1 MLTFPATQS
10 ALLWGITLLNSSLTI
25 ALIRRFN
32 QFSNQLSDFSDMD
45 VGLKPG
51 TEAPDFQAETLTG
64 ETITR
69 SHYQGKTASF
79 IFFSPHCSACVDK
92 ISELNALA
100 IQAKQAG
107 VELVLVNTDG
117 DRAETAAF
125 VEKHQ
130 VALPVLIAPYDS
142 NPFASQYKVNATP
155 SFSTVNPEG
164 YVEASGVVEPGWEK
178 HLF

>member
-1 MLTFPATQS
+1 MLTFPATHS
-10 ALLWGITLLNSSLTI
+10 AFLWGVTLLNSSLTI
-25 ALIRRFN
+25 ALIRRVN
-32 QFSNQLSDFSDMD
+32 QFSNQLSDFSDLD
-45 VGLKPG
+45 VGLEKG
-51 TEAPDFQAETLTG
+51 SEAPNFQAETLTG
-64 ETITR
+64 ETVTR

-107 VELVLVNTDG
+107 VELLLVNTDG
-117 DRAETAAF
+117 DRTETMAF
-125 VEKHQ
+125 VEQHQ
-130 VALPVLIAPYDS
+130 VKLPVLIAPYES
-142 NPFASQYKVNATP
+142 NSFASDYKINATP
-155 SFSTVNPEG
+155 AFSTLNPEG